1 LDVNWYIIT
10 NEDIVNDNKKEFY
23 TYLDK
28 KNSLI
33 YLDNLTNLKYIE
45 LGPNVRA
52 EVSYELVTTSY
63 DIEETNSNLI
73 QQNTTI
79 KNAIKNLTDLSD
91 PKGQVRIN
99 TLREKYSAYLNDL
112 QKELEQLT
120 ITEVASANVL

>member
-52 EVSYELVTTSY
+52 EVSYELVTASY
-63 DIEETNSNLI
+63 DIEETNSNLK

-120 ITEVASANVL
+120 IAEVASANVL